1 MKKYVK
7 NMPVTN
13 ILHIFV
19 ERSTKYFKLLI
30 TNDLYFVKIVLYINV
45 EGVLML

>member
-19 ERSTKYFKLLI
+19 ERSTKSFKLLI
-30 TNDLYFVKIVLYINV
+30 INDLYFVKIVLYINV
-45 EGVLML
+45 EDVLML

>member
-1 MKKYVK
+1 MS
-7 NMPVTN
+7 VTN
-13 ILHIFV
+13 ILHIFT
-19 ERSTKYFKLLI
+19 ERSTKSFKLLI

>member
-7 NMPVTN
+7 NMSVTN
-13 ILHIFV
+13 ILHIFT
-19 ERSTKYFKLLI
+19 ERSTKSFKLLI

>member
-1 MKKYVK
+1 
-7 NMPVTN
+7 MPVIN

-19 ERSTKYFKLLI
+19 ERSTKWLKFLI

>member
-1 MKKYVK
+1 MS
-7 NMPVTN
+7 VTN
-13 ILHIFV
+13 MLHIFT
-19 ERSTKYFKLLI
+19 ERSTKRFKLLI